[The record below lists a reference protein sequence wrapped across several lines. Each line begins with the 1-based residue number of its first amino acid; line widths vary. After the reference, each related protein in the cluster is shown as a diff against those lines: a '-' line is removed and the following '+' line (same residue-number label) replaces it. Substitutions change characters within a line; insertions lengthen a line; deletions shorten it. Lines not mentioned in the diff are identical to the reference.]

1 MDKYDEDYCARIM
14 EEDPMLRKIYF
25 EAIES
30 MTLWDK
36 LYYNVVIGRW
46 FALLRF
52 LGLYPKE

>member
-1 MDKYDEDYCARIM
+1 MDKYDEDYCVRIM
-14 EEDPMLRKIYF
+14 EEDPVLRKIYF
-25 EAIES
+25 DAKS
-30 MTLWDK
+30 MTLWEK